1 MLFQFLQHQWER
13 NAFKSLL
20 LGLAPCFR
28 SLVPT
33 SLCRRSQVFAHMKVV
48 ARECP
53 LFAKYLSDL
62 QSYPFRSIAHGV
74 NADVLRP
81 TCISGTILQNLP
93 TFFHPLLIATRSA
106 HLAGSYTAYIHF
118 NIGCLARCSQCELG
132 FPDFAGKIGDGVA
145 SVNDN
150 RTPINQNAMVNLSV
164 NG

>member
-1 MLFQFLQHQWER
+1 MLFQFLQLQWQR

-20 LGLAPCFR
+20 LGLAACFR
-28 SLVPT
+28 SLMPT
-33 SLCRRSQVFAHMKVV
+33 RHCRRSQVF

-74 NADVLRP
+74 NAAVLRP

-93 TFFHPLLIATRSA
+93 TFFHPLLIATQSA
-106 HLAGSYTAYIHF
+106 HVAGSYTAYIHF

-150 RTPINQNAMVNLSV
+150 RTPISQNAMVNLSV